1 MNKVVVFNTSGSTG
15 TPKVIQKTLASL
27 CVDAQM
33 LSRAFAEIFADKPTF
48 VASIGSQHM
57 YGKLWL
63 ETLVPLLGAPRHLE
77 QVTSWETFLEVQK
90 CYSSIV
96 FVTTP
101 SFLTELLAHPQMIP
115 SEHHIKAIFTSGS
128 LLQPEISMGITE
140 LLGVCPI
147 EIYGST
153 ETGSVAWR
161 QYVRG
166 DIWTVFDGVSVALA
180 TSGGLSVD
188 SPFCVST
195 PYVLND
201 AVTFLDETRR
211 TFRYHGRLDRQVKIL
226 EHMVSL
232 DQVERELAA
241 YEGIEVCHAVASRE
255 GVARIWLLMVP
266 SATGREVVRMQG
278 YQAFARAVR
287 QFAAQVLPSHAV
299 PRKFRCVAQLPYN
312 AQGKLPQ
319 KDVFPLFETA
329 RQAPVVQRW
338 DVASTDGVPQQLT
351 AAFAYPADAVYFQ
364 GHFPGAPIL
373 PGVAQLFTVRE
384 MIARAFGV
392 ATDGSI
398 KRLKFQQPILP
409 TQWVTLVVKRKDAS
423 TFEFA
428 LTSERGACA
437 SGLLTT

>member
-1 MNKVVVFNTSGSTG
+1 MERSVKFQTSGSTG
-15 TPKVIQKTLASL
+15 TPKVIEKTIASL
-27 CVDAQM
+27 EADAQM
-33 LSRAFAEIFADKPTF
+33 LEMTFAEIFKNLPTF

-63 ETLVPLLGAPRHLE
+63 ETLVPRLGAPRHTE
-77 QVTSWETFLEVQK
+77 QVTSWETFLEVQQR
-90 CYSSIV
+90 YPAIV

-101 SFLTELLAHPQMIP
+101 SFLAELIAHPQMIP
-115 SEHHIKAIFTSGS
+115 SEHHIQAIITSGS
-128 LLQPEISMGITE
+128 LLRPEVSMAVYE
-140 LLGVCPI
+140 LLGVSPI

-161 QYVRG
+161 QQINGETWR
-166 DIWTVFDGVSVALA
+166 VFDGVSLEMDA
-180 TSGGLSVD
+180 SGGLAVRST
-188 SPFCVST
+188 FCVSL
-195 PYVLND
+195 PYVLKD

-211 TFRYHGRLDRQVKIL
+211 TFHYHGRLDRQVKIL

-232 DQVERELAA
+232 DLVERKLAA
-241 YEGIEVCHAVASRE
+241 YEGIDYCHAVASRE

-287 QFAAQVLPSHAV
+287 QFASQILPTYAV

-319 KDVFPLFETA
+319 KDVFPLFDVA

-338 DVASTDGVPQQLT
+338 EVASVDGMPQQLT
-351 AAFAYPADAVYFQ
+351 TEFAYPADAVYFQ

-384 MIARAFGV
+384 MIARAFGCRV
-392 ATDGSI
+392 DGSI

-409 TQWVTLVVKRKDAS
+409 TQWVTLFVKRKDSS